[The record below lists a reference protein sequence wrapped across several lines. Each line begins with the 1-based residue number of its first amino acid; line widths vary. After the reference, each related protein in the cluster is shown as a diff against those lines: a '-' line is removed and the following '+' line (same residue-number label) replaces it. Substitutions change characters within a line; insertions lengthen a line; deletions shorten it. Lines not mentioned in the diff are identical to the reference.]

1 MKSVNIV
8 RDSIDK
14 LNSQRVFK
22 RKTDTYCVYKKCKN
36 YKLRNK
42 NLCRPHEKK
51 IVNESTYYTKI
62 LVAVVVMLSI
72 YFMYQSNFV
81 YQSDFVY
88 QGDFDFVYQGDFD
101 FVYFDTGFK
110 YVGENVKKLMEYSM
124 YIFSNVDTYINNTYS
139 NVNMCSILTDIQ
151 DKFFVTE
158 NTICYILT
166 DIQNKFFEY
175 I

>member
-72 YFMYQSNFV
+72 YFMYQIN
-81 YQSDFVY
+81 FVY
-88 QGDFDFVYQGDFD
+88 QGDFVYQVD
-101 FVYFDTGFK
+101 FDTGFK
-110 YVGENVKKLMEYSM
+110 YVGENVKKMMEYSM

>member
-14 LNSQRVFK
+14 LCK
-22 RKTDTYCVYKKCKN
+22 RKKDAYCVYKKCKN

-81 YQSDFVY
+81 YQS
-88 QGDFDFVYQGDFD
+88 DFVYQGDFD

>member
-14 LNSQRVFK
+14 LCK
-22 RKTDTYCVYKKCKN
+22 RKKDAYCVYKKCKN

-72 YFMYQSNFV
+72 YFMYQIN
-81 YQSDFVY
+81 FVY
-88 QGDFDFVYQGDFD
+88 QGDFVYQVD
-101 FVYFDTGFK
+101 FDTGFK
-110 YVGENVKKLMEYSM
+110 YVGENVKKMMEYSM

-175 I
+175 ITY